1 MDFLVMFLM
10 FALGVCVNACIT
22 KLIHIFTKASG
33 TLRIDHSNPARDFY
47 CFEIDDLDKLS
58 KRSRMVLKIHHEY
71 GTSQK

>member
-10 FALGVCVNACIT
+10 FALGVCVNACIM
-22 KLIHIFTKASG
+22 KLIHIFTKESG
-33 TLRIDHSNPARDFY
+33 TLRIDHSNPEKDFY

-58 KRSRMVLKIHHEY
+58 KQSRMVLKIHHEY